1 MSILSF
7 STSGSP
13 ISIKKGCS
21 NWEGWGEGGGNGGQR
36 GKLQFFTP
44 LEMFVIIE
52 KVIPAL
58 SPGARVYA
66 TVFSELRW
74 MRLAKGVAKCFEV
87 TVVIGGRF
95 CSGSRACRRSGEYLS
110 TEPCPLCLD
119 FT

>member
-7 STSGSP
+7 QLRGAYFDKERMFQ
-13 ISIKKGCS
+13 IGQGWRERQRKWRKKV
-21 NWEGWGEGGGNGGQR
+21 
-36 GKLQFFTP
+36 KLQFFTS

-58 SPGARVYA
+58 GPGARVYA
-66 TVFSELRW
+66 TVLSELRW

-95 CSGSRACRRSGEYLS
+95 CSGSRACRRSGEYS
-110 TEPCPLCLD
+110 SGEPCPLCLD

>member
-1 MSILSF
+1 MTILSF
-7 STSGSP
+7 QLRGAHSD
-13 ISIKKGCS
+13 KERMFKMKRV
-21 NWEGWGEGGGNGGQR
+21 GER
-36 GKLQFFTP
+36 RRKWRTKGKLQFFAP

-58 SPGARVYA
+58 GPGARVYA

-95 CSGSRACRRSGEYLS
+95 YSGSRACRRSGEYLS
-110 TEPCPLCLD
+110 AEPCPLCLD